1 MNQSQAHTQGTV
13 GQSEAVA
20 GHSTNP
26 NAPSPNA
33 DQIHNAPTTDIHGQ
47 NPAGPSPTDS
57 MNDLLRNSNPQMPPD
72 DSGMAQQAGVSAH
85 TSVGMLPTP
94 SSVTWS
100 DPMAGLH
107 HPGVRFVTRKLF
119 LPIN

>member
-1 MNQSQAHTQGTV
+1 MSLPHNEVNQSAHTQGTV
-13 GQSEAVA
+13 GQSEPVA

-33 DQIHNAPTTDIHGQ
+33 DQIHNVPTTDIHGQ
-47 NPAGPSPTDS
+47 TPGPPSTDS
-57 MNDLLRNSNPQMPPD
+57 MNDLLRNSNPQMTPD
-72 DSGMAQQAGVSAH
+72 ESGLSQQAGVSTH

-107 HPGVRFVTRKLF
+107 HPGVRYVMC
-119 LPIN
+119 PA

>member
-1 MNQSQAHTQGTV
+1 MSLPHNEVNQSAHTQGTV
-13 GQSEAVA
+13 GQSEPVA

-33 DQIHNAPTTDIHGQ
+33 DQIHNAPTADIHGQ
-47 NPAGPSPTDS
+47 NPGPSPTDS
-57 MNDLLRNSNPQMPPD
+57 MNDLLRNSNPQMNPD
-72 DSGMAQQAGVSAH
+72 ESGLPQQAGVSTH

-107 HPGVRFVTRKLF
+107 HPGVRLISRKY
-119 LPIN
+119 